1 MSYQYDDISN
11 SHQKENFSIEL
22 KLAVPKW
29 ALSIDSSFWLCILNF
44 IYYKC
49 SCEDNA
55 KAFKIAAI
63 LVVLTDDSGFQ
74 YMDLQSLF
82 QSSYYPFFVSCC
94 YEMEKFR
101 ANLCFDTSGESLQTA
116 DDSNKVSYFTNA
128 FVLNNSKLVLYFNSN
143 VINNQIRHYLT
154 TIRRNFLKTQYGF

>member
-1 MSYQYDDISN
+1 MSVVYWFFLFMLTLY
-11 SHQKENFSIEL
+11 
-22 KLAVPKW
+22 
-29 ALSIDSSFWLCILNF
+29 F

-63 LVVLTDDSGFQ
+63 LVVLTDDYGFR
-74 YMDLQSLF
+74 YMDLHSLF
-82 QSSYYPFFVSCC
+82 PSSYYPFFVSCC

-128 FVLNNSKLVLYFNSN
+128 LVLNNSKLVLFLNSN

-154 TIRRNFLKTQYGF
+154 TIRRNFLKTQHGF